1 MHLNIAI
8 FALSVKRSTSTHT
21 GTFMESL
28 RIQGW
33 RRSQRRRL
41 LQLLLLIPLFI
52 LSATSLRAAIQF
64 DVYLGMDEFVPEAS
78 WFPIVCEVHND
89 GPAFN
94 GTIEVSGTM
103 SQGGYPRRVP
113 VELPTGTRKRVTIP
127 VFCDNA
133 YNGEWQ
139 AVLRD
144 ANGKVREDRPNL
156 RAKRVVNRDAT
167 LVGSLPRQLGWSLP
181 LKAPTSSQQDNRRPV
196 SARLLPPLFPDNPI
210 VLEGMNALYLSS
222 ERATDLREQQVQ
234 ALLSWVRT
242 GGHLIVAVDQISDIS
257 GNRWLRELLPV
268 QLNGVQQV
276 KPGNTFEQWLRSPV
290 KDSVLFHRGQ
300 SGGNADR
307 NRDSRVTLATPYGDT
322 ADDANFGN
330 ADLSV
335 VTASPREGKVEL
347 ALGELPLIVSSS
359 ISMGKV
365 TVLLF
370 SPEREP
376 LKSWKNAP
384 AFWSRLTEVSPQTY
398 VNESNYYPG
407 GWGLDGVFGGM
418 IDSRQ
423 VRKLPIPWL
432 LLLLLVYLAIIGPV
446 DQFWLKKIGKP
457 MLTWIT
463 FPCYVALFS
472 GLIYLVGYKL
482 RAGESEWNELHVV
495 DVFNRGE
502 MAELRGRTF
511 GSVYS
516 PANQRYTFEAEA
528 QATAFRGEYVGSW
541 NTSGANDRGEI
552 IQGEKAFRADVFVPV
567 WTCQLYVNDWLK
579 TAEAPFFAT
588 VERSGNGWK
597 ATVQNKLDRPLT
609 HLRLVVNE
617 IVYELGEVPAR
628 QKKEFISGGRSSSS
642 LNSFVGQYQ
651 NRLQTVVQERRS
663 AFGASEGGRLT
674 DLPGCSSAVSFLS
687 HLNGNQNHNNLVGAA
702 SFDLSG
708 AAERGN
714 AILLA
719 WVPGPGPIKPLNK
732 FSPRRTQINTLWR
745 MTLPTTSTP

>member
-1 MHLNIAI
+1 MC
-8 FALSVKRSTSTHT
+8 
-21 GTFMESL
+21 
-28 RIQGW
+28 IQGW
-33 RRSQRRRL
+33 RLSQRRRL
-41 LQLLLLIPLFI
+41 LQIILLVPLFV
-52 LSATSLRAAIQF
+52 LFATSLRAATQF
-64 DVYLGMDEFVPEAS
+64 DVYLGMDEYIPEAN
-78 WFPIVCEVHND
+78 WFPVVCEVHND

-94 GTIEVSGTM
+94 GTIEVNGTM
-103 SQGGYPRRVP
+103 GQGGYPRRVP
-113 VELPTGTRKRVTIP
+113 IELPTGTRKRITIP

-133 YNGEWQ
+133 YNGEWR

-156 RAKRVVNRDAT
+156 RPKRVVTRDAT

-181 LKAPTSSQQDNRRPV
+181 LKAPASSQQENRRPV

-210 VLEGMNALYLSS
+210 VLEGMSALYLSS
-222 ERATDLREQQVQ
+222 ERATDLREQQIQ

-242 GGHLIVAVDQISDIS
+242 GGHLIVAVDQITDIN

-268 QLNGVQQV
+268 QLNSVQQL

-300 SGGNADR
+300 SAGNSNR
-307 NRDSRVTLATPYGDT
+307 NRDNRVTLTTPYGDA
-322 ADDANFGN
+322 ADDEAFGN

-335 VTASPREGKVEL
+335 VTASASGGRVEL
-347 ALGELPLIVSSS
+347 ASGGLPLIVSSPV
-359 ISMGKV
+359 SMGKV
-365 TVLLF
+365 SVLLF

-376 LKSWKNAP
+376 LKSWKNLP
-384 AFWSRLTEVSPQTY
+384 AFWSRVCEVSPQTY
-398 VNESNYYPG
+398 VNENNYYPG
-407 GWGLDGVFGGM
+407 GSGLDGVFGAM

-502 MAELRGRTF
+502 KVELRGRTF

-528 QATAFRGEYVGSW
+528 QSTAFRGEYVGSW
-541 NTSGANDRGEI
+541 NTSGVNDRGEI
-552 IQGEKAFRADVFVPV
+552 LQGEKAFRADVFVPV

-579 TAEAPFFAT
+579 TDEAPFFAT
-588 VERSGNGWK
+588 VERSGTGWK
-597 ATVQNKLDRPLT
+597 ATVQNKLDRPLAS
-609 HLRLVVNE
+609 LRLVVNE
-617 IVYELGEVPAR
+617 MIYELGEVPAR
-628 QKKEFISGGRSSSS
+628 QKKEFTTAGANSRT
-642 LNSFVGQYQ
+642 LDSFVSQYQ
-651 NRLQTVVQERRS
+651 NQLQRVTQNRRS
-663 AFGASEGGRLT
+663 AFGATDSGHLT
-674 DLPGCSSAVSFLS
+674 DLPGCSAAVSFLS
-687 HLNGNQNHNNLVGAA
+687 HLNRSQNYNNLVGAP